1 MIKGKVLKWCIYIAP
16 FPCECSKALYND
28 QFTPSGTEAYMPVGA
43 ASMRPMYA
51 GTHFTDPR
59 RMEN

>member
-28 QFTPSGTEAYMPVGA
+28 QFTPSGTEAYMPVHGGFK
-43 ASMRPMYA
+43 SL
-51 GTHFTDPR
+51 
-59 RMEN
+59 ES